1 MRLAIEISNW
11 EPKSTA
17 QGLGLLLAL
26 ELRDDVEVTSLRGF
40 RAGPVDRQVSRE
52 CSEATDLYCFAD

>member
-1 MRLAIEISNW
+1 VISW
-11 EPKSTA
+11 WKLKSTA
-17 QGLGLLLAL
+17 QGEDPLLAL
-26 ELRDDVEVTSLRGF
+26 ELRDNVEVTGLRGF